1 MKQGEVLN
9 RVMMLVLFGAVL
21 IYLGVNI
28 WKGVTNPYTLATC
41 YTTTVEETMEV
52 TGFLVREEQVIQGGG
67 AAVVELLFNEGEK
80 VASGQ
85 TVALL
90 YQSADAAQRQAQL
103 ETLEEERKQLQYALT
118 ATNTVS
124 DNARLNED
132 IIDAIVS
139 LRSSTANGDLTRL
152 EDQTLE
158 LRSLIY
164 QRSNA
169 YGGEG
174 GDTAALQS
182 QLDSVN
188 SQISALTS
196 QSGADTTR
204 VTVSQPGTF
213 SGLVDGYESI
223 LTPEAV
229 SAMTPAQF
237 EAVSAQSVTAG
248 SGAVGKL
255 ITSATWRFAC
265 VLTEEEAGRLT
276 EGKSV
281 EVRFSRDWSGEVDMK
296 VERVGA
302 PVDGQCV
309 VIFSTDR
316 FLAETTL
323 LRRQTVEL
331 VFSSKEG
338 LRVPNSAVRTVEQ
351 TVTDEDGN
359 EQTVQV
365 VGVYAV
371 VGMQYEF
378 KPVEILARR
387 DDYCVVSPVE
397 DPNSPKTI
405 LRSGDQVVIAG
416 DEIFDGMVTD

>member
-21 IYLGVNI
+21 LYLGVTV
-28 WKGVTNPYTLATC
+28 WKGLTDPYTLATC
-41 YTTTVEETMEV
+41 YATTVEETMEV

-67 AAVVELLFNEGEK
+67 AAVVEQLYNEGEK
-80 VASGQ
+80 VASGA

-90 YQSADAAQRQAQL
+90 YSSADAAQRQAQL
-103 ETLEEERKQLQYALT
+103 QTLEEERTQLQYALT

-132 IIDAIVS
+132 IIDAIVD
-139 LRSSTANGDLTRL
+139 LRSSAANGDLTRL

-164 QRSNA
+164 QRSSA
-169 YGGEG
+169 YEG

-188 SQISALTS
+188 AQISALTT
-196 QSGADTTR
+196 QAGADTTR

-229 SAMTPAQF
+229 EAMTPAQLK
-237 EAVSAQSVTAG
+237 AVGTQTVTAQ

-255 ITSATWRFAC
+255 ITDATWRFAC
-265 VLTEEEAGRLT
+265 VLTEEEANRLT
-276 EGKSV
+276 EDKSV

-302 PVDGQCV
+302 PVDGECV

-316 FLAETTL
+316 FLSETTL

-331 VFSSKEG
+331 VFRSQEG
-338 LRVPNSAVRTVEQ
+338 LRVPSGAIRTLEQ

-359 EQTVQV
+359 ESTVQT

-387 DDYCVVSPVE
+387 DDYCVVAPVE
-397 DPNSPKTI
+397 DSSSAKTI
-405 LRSGDQVVIAG
+405 LRAGDQVVIAG
-416 DEIFDGMVTD
+416 DEIFDGMVVD

>member
-21 IYLGVNI
+21 LYLGVTV
-28 WKGVTNPYTLATC
+28 WDGLTDPYTLATC
-41 YTTTVEETMEV
+41 YASTVEDTMEV
-52 TGFLVREEQVIQGGG
+52 TGFLVREEQVIPGGG
-67 AAVVELLFNEGEK
+67 AVVELLFGEGEK
-80 VASGQ
+80 VASGA
-85 TVALL
+85 TVALV

-103 ETLEEERKQLQYALT
+103 QALEEEREQLQYAAAGST
-118 ATNTVS
+118 GS
-124 DNARLNED
+124 DNARLNES
-132 IIDAIVS
+132 ILDAIVA
-139 LRSSTANGDLTRL
+139 LRSSAAGGDLTRL

-164 QRSNA
+164 QRSSA
-169 YGGEG
+169 YGG
-174 GDTAALQS
+174 GDQSELQS
-182 QLDSVN
+182 RLDSVN
-188 SQISALTS
+188 AQIAALTS
-196 QSGADTTR
+196 QTGGETTR

-229 SAMTPAQF
+229 ETMTPAQLQAL
-237 EAVSAQSVTAG
+237 EDQTVAAA

-255 ITSATWRFAC
+255 ITNATWRFVC
-265 VLTEEEAGRLT
+265 VLSEEEAGQLT
-276 EGKSV
+276 EGRTT

-296 VERVGA
+296 VERIGA

-309 VIFSTDR
+309 VIFASDR

-331 VFSSKEG
+331 VFQSQDG
-338 LRVPNSAVRTVEQ
+338 LRVPSSAIRTVEQ
-351 TVTDEDGN
+351 TATDEDGN
-359 EQTVQV
+359 ETTVQT

-397 DPNSPKTI
+397 DPASPKTV
-405 LRSGDQVVIAG
+405 LRAGDQVVIAG
-416 DEIFDGMVTD
+416 RDIFDGMVVD